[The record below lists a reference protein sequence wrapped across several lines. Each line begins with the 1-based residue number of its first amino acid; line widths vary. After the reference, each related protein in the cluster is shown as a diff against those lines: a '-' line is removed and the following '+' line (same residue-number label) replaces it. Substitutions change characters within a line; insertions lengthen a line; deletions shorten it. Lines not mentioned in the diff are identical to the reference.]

1 MMSKSV
7 NALGLILALGATFL
21 TSNASAVGGTR
32 LAEGKPCYSTER
44 TFYAE
49 DGVTPFQC
57 EASGGPAY
65 SFKVYV
71 GKQLLWEG
79 ALPTT
84 AASVHFELP
93 EGSEGKP
100 APQLVVA
107 RDLSADPE
115 GRVVFFGEEHL
126 QAIMHLQSGD
136 GQLHVPTIN
145 SIGLS
150 VRVKDAAVVDPVGP
164 IAGSLVDFSA
174 YRFEVRAVN

>member
-1 MMSKSV
+1 MSKSV
-7 NALGLILALGATFL
+7 KALGLILALGATLL

-32 LAEGKPCYSTER
+32 LADGKPCYPTER

-65 SFKVYV
+65 EFKVYV

-79 ALPTT
+79 VLPTT
-84 AASVHFELP
+84 AASVNFELP
-93 EGSEGKP
+93 GGSEGKP
-100 APQLVVA
+100 ASQLVVT
-107 RDLSADPE
+107 RDLSADHD

-126 QAIMHLQSGD
+126 QAIMHLQSND
-136 GQLHVPTIN
+136 GELHVPAIN

-150 VRVKDAAVVDPVGP
+150 VPVKDATVVDPVGP
-164 IAGSLVDFSA
+164 IVGSLVDFSF
-174 YRFEVRAVN
+174 YRFEVRRMN